1 MREEMSNDQYNNDQA
16 ITKHQEYILGYCL
29 VIGHFFCLVIG
40 VWSLVI
46 LTTYYYKTASSSS
59 PCGIPPALAH
69 AVAAGACWACA
80 CGGRGRPENVR
91 APPSWGSFFGAGG

>member
-29 VIGHFFCLVIG
+29 VIGHFSCLVIG

-80 CGGRGRPENVR
+80 CGGRVPEEASR
-91 APPSWGSFFGAGG
+91 ARSSGSAF